1 MLHLESRGEPGRDDL
16 PRSTREKRLTF
27 GLSPKQ
33 EDEYRE
39 TSLASDIK
47 QSKMGILL
55 FLLPAVAF
63 IYNDFQFFGFSDEL
77 YGLLVLRAGFMAY
90 CLAQII
96 YLNRVRDS
104 HAYDRSILIW
114 TILAVIIVS
123 IVDATR
129 PGNFIAH
136 AIFITIFVFIIYLV
150 IPTRF
155 VNQIFMSAMLTIS
168 EFLIVIFGAQTNIMS
183 FYTLSFSLILA
194 NIIAVSSS
202 WQIHSHRRQGFRAEE
217 ALRESGLKFQ
227 ALFSSSNEGMALHE
241 MVRGADG
248 KATDYRVL
256 DVNPAFVRT
265 TNLSKDQAIGALA
278 SELYGTGEP
287 PYLEAYERVVETGES
302 TAFDTYFIPM
312 DKHLR
317 ISVFSPGEGQFAT
330 VFVDI
335 TALKDLESQ
344 LKHRA
349 EELARSNAELQQ
361 FAYIASHD
369 LQEPLRMMVSYL
381 SLLEKRHKNVLDP
394 QAEEYLRNALAGG
407 ARMRQLIDDLL
418 EYSRVDSLCKDAAP
432 VNMNE
437 VLENTIEVLT
447 PTIHESKADIFVGP
461 LPTIMAERT
470 QMLQLMQNLVA
481 NAIKFHGQERPMVR
495 ITAEPGEECW
505 TFSVKDNGIGLNVE
519 YSDKIFQMFQRLH
532 NQREYSGT
540 GVGLAIAKKIVE
552 RHGGRIWVES
562 EEGKGAAFFFTI
574 PNSVIS

>member
-1 MLHLESRGEPGRDDL
+1 LIPYEK
-16 PRSTREKRLTF
+16 EKRLTF
-27 GLSPKQ
+27 GFSQKR

-39 TSLASDIK
+39 ASLNSDIK
-47 QSKMGILL
+47 QSKIGILL

-77 YGLLVLRAGFMAY
+77 YGILALRAGFMTY
-90 CLAQII
+90 CIAEII
-96 YLNRVRDS
+96 YLNRVRDH
-104 HAYDRSILIW
+104 HAYDRSILVW
-114 TILAVIIVS
+114 TILAVSIAS

-150 IPTRF
+150 IPTKF
-155 VNQIFMSAMLTIS
+155 VNQIIMSAMLTVG

-217 ALRESGLKFQ
+217 ALRESSSKFR

-241 MVRGADG
+241 MVRDADG
-248 KATDYRVL
+248 KAVDYRVL

-265 TNLSKDQAIGALA
+265 TNLSKAEAIGALA

-287 PYLEAYERVVETGES
+287 PYLETFERVVKTRES
-302 TAFDTYFIPM
+302 IAFDTYFVPM
-312 DKHLR
+312 NKHLR
-317 ISVFSPGEGQFAT
+317 ISVFSPVEGQFAT

-418 EYSRVDSLCKDAAP
+418 EYSRVDAMGKVAAP
-432 VNMNE
+432 VNMNQ
-437 VLENTIEVLT
+437 VLESTLEVLT
-447 PTIHESKADIFVGP
+447 VAINESMADIFVGP
-461 LPTIMAERT
+461 LPTIMAEGT
-470 QMLQLMQNLVA
+470 QMQQLMQNLVA
-481 NAIKFHGQERPMVR
+481 NAIKFHGRDRPMVR
-495 ITAEPGEECW
+495 ITAEPGKENW
-505 TFSVKDNGIGLNVE
+505 TFSVKDNGIGLNLE

-532 NQREYSGT
+532 NQGEYSGT
-540 GVGLAIAKKIVE
+540 GVGLAISKKIVE
-552 RHGGRIWVES
+552 RHGGHIWVES

-574 PNSVIS
+574 PNAVKS